1 VHGDYLF
8 WYDFQIVAGSKS
20 QARESAMRRIG
31 QSWTPS
37 PIIPAFTAITQLQRD
52 HSNIG
57 LKLVRVRVTN
67 TRPTNPTQQFG
78 QLGDIRRD
86 PARLIFC

>member
-1 VHGDYLF
+1 VGIRNCEADASLRTIEDLALLSRKGTFYSNPSIYVAPAMGCTAIIFF

-37 PIIPAFTAITQLQRD
+37 PIIPAFTAITQLQ
-52 HSNIG
+52 
-57 LKLVRVRVTN
+57 
-67 TRPTNPTQQFG
+67 
-78 QLGDIRRD
+78 
-86 PARLIFC
+86 